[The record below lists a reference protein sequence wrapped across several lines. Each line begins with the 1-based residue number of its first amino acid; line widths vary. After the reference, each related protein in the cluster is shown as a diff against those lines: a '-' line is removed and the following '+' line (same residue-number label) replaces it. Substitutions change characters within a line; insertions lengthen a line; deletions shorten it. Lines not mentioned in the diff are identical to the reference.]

1 MRIWLL
7 ERQSRQ
13 DRLLKIFVKTMA
25 YDNELIITEQADAD
39 LRGIYEYIAFELL
52 SPENAARHLDRLE
65 ESIIRLEEFPQKFR
79 MNDKE
84 PWCSRGLRIMP
95 VDNYVVFYI
104 LDEDT
109 KTVTVVRVMYNGR
122 DVDTQLNQ
130 HTKI

>member
-1 MRIWLL
+1 
-7 ERQSRQ
+7 
-13 DRLLKIFVKTMA
+13 MA

-52 SPENAARHLDRLE
+52 SPENAARQLDRLE

-79 MNDKE
+79 MHDKE

-104 LDEDT
+104 PDEDT
-109 KTVTVVRVMYNGR
+109 KTVTVVRIMYNGR

>member
-1 MRIWLL
+1 M
-7 ERQSRQ
+7 
-13 DRLLKIFVKTMA
+13 
-25 YDNELIITEQADAD
+25 
-39 LRGIYEYIAFELL
+39 
-52 SPENAARHLDRLE
+52 H
-65 ESIIRLEEFPQKFR
+65 
-79 MNDKE
+79 DKE

-104 LDEDT
+104 PDEDT

>member
-1 MRIWLL
+1 
-7 ERQSRQ
+7 
-13 DRLLKIFVKTMA
+13 MA

-39 LRGIYEYIAFELL
+39 LRGIYEYLAFELL
-52 SPENAARHLDRLE
+52 SPENAARHLDRME

-79 MNDKE
+79 MHDKE

-104 LDEDT
+104 PDEDT

-122 DVDTQLNQ
+122 DVDTQLDQ